1 MNRRRSIRLKDYD
14 YSAPGAYLITICSH
28 QRKLLFGDVVD
39 ERMIPS
45 DSGNVVSEA
54 WNEAA
59 RRFPSVELDA
69 FVVMPNHVHG
79 IIFLVG
85 AELAEPTANYPNDVG
100 AGLALPGTIAP
111 PSPPTGAASGAP
123 TLGDVV
129 RVFKSISAIEVNR
142 VLSRSGQP
150 LWQRNYYD
158 HVIRDEAS
166 LLRIREYI
174 ATNPLRWQL
183 DRENPDRIGEDDFDR
198 WLDTVDKQST

>member
-39 ERMIPS
+39 ELIIPS

-100 AGLALPGTIAP
+100 AGIALPGTIAP

-123 TLGDVV
+123 TSPIPAPSAGAASSAPTFSGTAPSPDAASGAPTLGGRCTGVQVD
-129 RVFKSISAIEVNR
+129 F
-142 VLSRSGQP
+142 
-150 LWQRNYYD
+150 
-158 HVIRDEAS
+158 RDRGKPRAFPFWTAA
-166 LLRIREYI
+166 L
-174 ATNPLRWQL
+174 AA
-183 DRENPDRIGEDDFDR
+183 
-198 WLDTVDKQST
+198 